1 VELKIIEKIKKELGH
16 SIALKKYS
24 HKAKEQKS
32 FKNNFTG
39 NYNFLLL
46 MPVNEEHFRESF
58 KVIEFLVARQKN
70 VTLFIR
76 DFKVS
81 LLKKKDKLNIIDYG
95 INDFTKLYLP
105 SKKICEVIAEKKIDV
120 VIDLNLE
127 DNIYCNVAATHSTAE
142 FYIGFTRG
150 KQDKFFNLLIVNN
163 ENNPAFSYENLLNSL
178 QMF

>member
-1 VELKIIEKIKKELGH
+1 VELKFIENVKKELGC
-16 SIALKKYS
+16 SIALRKYS
-24 HKAKEQKS
+24 NKAKGQRS
-32 FKNNFTG
+32 FKNNFSA

-46 MPVNEEHFRESF
+46 MPENEEHFRESQ
-58 KVIEFLVARQKN
+58 KVIEFLIGRKKN
-70 VTLFIR
+70 VSLFIR

-81 LLKKKDKLNIIDYG
+81 LLRKKEKLSIIDYG

-105 SKKICEVIAEKKIDV
+105 AKRICEVIAEKKIDV

-127 DNIYCNVAATHSTAE
+127 DNIYCNVAATYSTAE
-142 FYIGFTRG
+142 FYVGFTRG
-150 KQDKFFNLLIVNN
+150 KPDKFFNLLIVNN